1 MRRRVARHLLG
12 NGGGCWDNGTMT
24 ASPDAVRSETPRPC
38 NAPGPS
44 VAEPIRLTR
53 GERQVLQARVARARS
68 EQRDVLRARIVLAA
82 AAKDPNAV
90 IAVELASR
98 STPSASG
105 GVGSHRHLE
114 GLNDLPRSGRPRVF
128 PSVVTAEVKAI
139 ACSLPAEQGLPI
151 SAWTC
156 AEIAQEAVGRG
167 VVASVSAST
176 VRRILAEDV
185 IKPWQ
190 CRSCIFPRDPDF
202 GSKAGRCWSCMP
214 AVSTVGGSATTS
226 T

>member
-1 MRRRVARHLLG
+1 VLG
-12 NGGGCWDNGTMT
+12 QRNHDCFPRCRPFRNPSSLQRTWTLCRGTD
-24 ASPDAVRSETPRPC
+24 P
-38 NAPGPS
+38 
-44 VAEPIRLTR
+44 LTR

-90 IAVELASR
+90 IAVEL
-98 STPSASG
+98 
-105 GVGSHRHLE
+105 GVTVDTVRKWRGRFAIGHLE
-114 GLNDLPRSGRPRVF
+114 GLNDLPRSGRTRVS
-128 PSVVTAEVKAI
+128 PSVVAAEVKAI

-185 IKPWQ
+185 IKP
-190 CRSCIFPRDPDF
+190 
-202 GSKAGRCWSCMP
+202 GSAGRGSSPATPTSAPKPAGCWSCMP
-214 AVSTVGGSATTS
+214 AVPTVGGSATTS